1 MKRERIIS
9 AIAHKQTDY
18 IPHDVDV
25 TVPIAQKL
33 CDRLGIPHEQH
44 SYNFFNPELWNWLGN
59 HIEEA
64 KYRKGTWL
72 TPNVY
77 QDPFGVRWNREI
89 DKDIGVII
97 EYILKEP
104 EIGNYHVPEPNLA
117 YVDEV
122 TTKMFEINKDSYKFG
137 KIGFSLFERAW
148 SLRGF
153 ENFLGDLA
161 GEEKF
166 VCELLDQILDYNMK
180 IIERA
185 LNYPLDGFFFGD
197 DYGQQHGLLM
207 SPATWRKFFKPRL
220 AKMFDK
226 IKRTGRT
233 VSLHSCGNLSD
244 ILGDLIDIGL
254 DVYQTVQPEI
264 YGLKEIK
271 EKFGAHLTFWGG
283 ISTQKDLPYVTPEEV
298 KKIAREAIKIM
309 GKGGG
314 YIAAPTH
321 QIPADVPIENVVALI
336 EAFKE
341 Q

>member
-18 IPHDVDV
+18 VPHDIDV
-25 TVPIAQKL
+25 TVPVAQKL
-33 CDRLGIPHEQH
+33 CDYLGLQQED
-44 SYNFFNPELWNWLGN
+44 LWDWFGN

-64 KYRKGTWL
+64 KYRKGGYIE
-72 TPNVY
+72 PDVY
-77 QDPFGVRWNREI
+77 QDPFGVQWDRSI
-89 DKDIGVII
+89 DKDIGVIK
-97 EYILKEP
+97 EYILKKP
-104 EIGNYHVPEPNLA
+104 EIGSYRIPEPDLDF
-117 YVDEV
+117 VDEV
-122 TTKMFEINKDSYKFG
+122 NTRMFEINKDSYKFG

-166 VCELLDQILDYNMK
+166 VCELFEQILDYNMK
-180 IIERA
+180 IIDRA
-185 LNYPLDGFFFGD
+185 LTYPLDGFFFGD
-197 DYGQQHGLLM
+197 DYGQQRGLLM
-207 SPATWRKFFKPRL
+207 SPAAWRRLIKPHL
-220 AKMFDK
+220 KKMFEK
-226 IKRTGRT
+226 VKSTGRS
-233 VSLHSCGNLSD
+233 VALHSCGNLSD

-283 ISTQKDLPYVTPEEV
+283 ISTQKTLPYVTPEEV
-298 KKIAREAIKIM
+298 KKITWETIKIL

-321 QIPADVPIENVVALI
+321 QVPADVPVENVVALI

>member
-1 MKRERIIS
+1 MKRERVIS
-9 AIAHKQTDY
+9 AIAHKQTAQA
-18 IPHDVDV
+18 PHDIDL
-25 TVPIAQKL
+25 TVPVAEKV
-33 CDRLGIPHEQH
+33 CARLGLKQG
-44 SYNFFNPELWNWLGN
+44 ELWDYFDN

-64 KYRKGTWL
+64 KYRKGAYIEPT
-72 TPNVY
+72 VY

-104 EIGNYHVPEPNLA
+104 AMGGYRIPEPNLDF
-117 YVDEV
+117 VDEV
-122 TTKMFEINKDSYKFG
+122 TGNMMAANKDSYKFG

-161 GEEKF
+161 GEENF
-166 VCELLDQILDYNMK
+166 VCELLDQIVEYDVK
-180 IIERA
+180 IIDRA
-185 LNYPLDGFFFGD
+185 LQYPIDGFFFGD
-197 DYGQQHGLLM
+197 DYGQQRGLLM
-207 SPATWRKFFKPRL
+207 SPAAWRKFFKPRL
-220 AKMFDK
+220 KIMFEKAKLAGK
-226 IKRTGRT
+226 S
-233 VSLHSCGNLSD
+233 VALHSCGDLSD

-271 EKFGAHLTFWGG
+271 ERFGAHLTFWGG
-283 ISTQKDLPYVTPEEV
+283 ISTQKTLPYVTPEEV
-298 KKIAREAIKIM
+298 KKTARETIKIL

-321 QIPADVPIENVVALI
+321 QVPSDVPVENVLALL

>member
-18 IPHDVDV
+18 VPHDIDV
-25 TVPIAQKL
+25 TVPVAQKL
-33 CDRLGIPHEQH
+33 CDYLGLQQED
-44 SYNFFNPELWNWLGN
+44 LWDWFGN

-64 KYRKGTWL
+64 KYRKGVYIE
-72 TPNVY
+72 PDVY
-77 QDPFGVRWNREI
+77 QDPFGVQWDRSI
-89 DKDIGVII
+89 DKDIGVIK
-97 EYILKEP
+97 EYILKKP
-104 EIGNYHVPEPNLA
+104 EIGSYRIPEPDLDF
-117 YVDEV
+117 VDEV
-122 TTKMFEINKDSYKFG
+122 NTRMFEINKDSYKFG

-166 VCELLDQILDYNMK
+166 VCELFEQILDYNMK
-180 IIERA
+180 IIDRA
-185 LNYPLDGFFFGD
+185 LTYPLDGFFFGD
-197 DYGQQHGLLM
+197 DYGQQRGLLM
-207 SPATWRKFFKPRL
+207 SPAAWRRLIKPHL
-220 AKMFDK
+220 KKMFEK
-226 IKRTGRT
+226 VKSTGRS
-233 VSLHSCGNLSD
+233 VALHSCGNLSD

-283 ISTQKDLPYVTPEEV
+283 ISTQKTLPYVTPEEV
-298 KKIAREAIKIM
+298 KKITWETIKIL

-321 QIPADVPIENVVALI
+321 QVPADVPVENVVALI

>member
-1 MKRERIIS
+1 MKRERVIS
-9 AIAHKQTDY
+9 AIAHKQTDPA
-18 IPHDVDV
+18 PHDIDL
-25 TVPIAQKL
+25 TVPVAQKI
-33 CDRLGIPHEQH
+33 CAQLGLKHD
-44 SYNFFNPELWNWLGN
+44 ELWDYFDN

-64 KYRKGTWL
+64 KYRKGEYIEPT
-72 TPNVY
+72 VY

-104 EIGNYHVPEPNLA
+104 EMGGYRIPEPNLDF
-117 YVDEV
+117 VDEV
-122 TTKMFEINKDSYKFG
+122 TVNMMAANKDSYKFG

-161 GEEKF
+161 GEEDF
-166 VCELLDQILDYNMK
+166 VCGLLDQILEYNIK
-180 IIERA
+180 IIDRA
-185 LNYPLDGFFFGD
+185 LTYPIDGFFFGD
-197 DYGQQHGLLM
+197 DYGQQRGLLM
-207 SPATWRKFFKPRL
+207 SPATWRKYFKPRMKIMFEKAKL
-220 AKMFDK
+220 AGKS
-226 IKRTGRT
+226 
-233 VSLHSCGNLSD
+233 VALHSCGNLSD

-271 EKFGAHLTFWGG
+271 DKFGAHLTFWGG
-283 ISTQKDLPYVTPEEV
+283 ISTQKTLPYVTPDEV
-298 KKIAREAIKIM
+298 KKTAREAIKIL

-321 QIPADVPIENVVALI
+321 QIPADVPVENVIALL
-336 EAFKE
+336 EAFKD